1 MTKEHKLT
9 LSREREQKLEKSK
22 NNLATAIMQKR
33 NAYAESAAVAM
44 CGNPHCTENLTP
56 EEIAANAVRFADALT
71 NELFYKPLG
80 GKDAVQ
86 EGK

>member
-1 MTKEHKLT
+1 MSKEHKLT
-9 LSREREQKLEKSK
+9 LSREREQKLEESK
-22 NNLATAIMQKR
+22 NTLATAIMQKR

-56 EEIAANAVRFADALT
+56 EEIAANAVRLADALT

-80 GKDAVQ
+80 KK
-86 EGK
+86 EIK

>member
-9 LSREREQKLEKSK
+9 LSREREQKLEESK

-56 EEIAANAVRFADALT
+56 EEIAANAVRLADALT

>member
-9 LSREREQKLEKSK
+9 LSREREQKLEESK
-22 NNLATAIMQKR
+22 NTLATAIMQKR

-56 EEIAANAVRFADALT
+56 EEIAANAVRLADALT

>member
-1 MTKEHKLT
+1 MSKEHKLT
-9 LSREREQKLEKSK
+9 LSREREQKLEESK
-22 NNLATAIMQKR
+22 NTLATAIMQKR

-56 EEIAANAVRFADALT
+56 EEIAANAVRLADALT